1 MSENIGNYL
10 SLIFY
15 LINFEF
21 SFQKM
26 KNCIIII
33 IVIIQSILSL
43 GLVKKDES
51 FMTSYKTLQNG
62 LKVKFGLLPFKE
74 EKKAELI
81 LYSRL

>member
-1 MSENIGNYL
+1 
-10 SLIFY
+10 
-15 LINFEF
+15 
-21 SFQKM
+21 M
-26 KNCIIII
+26 KNCIIIIII

-62 LKVKFGLLPFKE
+62 VKVKFGLLPFKE